1 MSATLE
7 KETTAPRRP
16 SEMRPLEFG
25 RWIWRQLTSMR
36 TALILLLLL
45 ALAAVPGSLIPQESQ
60 DAQKTTSW
68 QTAHPHLAPIYSR
81 LDLFS
86 VFNAPWFAAIYLLL
100 MVSLIGCIVPRLVVY
115 ARGLTARPPAAPRN
129 LTRMPGSAS
138 YTTSLSAEEVLDRAR
153 GVLKRRRYR
162 LRTPRQARGADRQAR
177 GADGQAQ
184 GTYAEPVEANSVA
197 SERGYLREAGNLIFH
212 FSVILVLIGFAMGGL
227 LGYKGG
233 VIVLVG
239 KNYGFANELTQ
250 YDDFNPGSLF
260 SAKQL
265 DWFHFS
271 IDRFKQQW
279 VPSTGGQLMNTAF
292 QSDLSY
298 QTSPTGPIQDY
309 DLRVNHPL
317 TIGSTEVFLI
327 GSGYA
332 PDITVRDGKGHVVYA
347 GPTVFLPE
355 DASYLSTGVVKAPDA
370 EPAGIGL
377 QGLFY
382 PTEVTDTQG
391 DPINLRP
398 DVGDGSAAMLS
409 MTAWSGNLNLGA
421 APQSVYTLDTS
432 KAKPV
437 QVGYV
442 TGHGQSAQVSGGRA
456 FNLRIGDVAH
466 LGPHGS
472 LGTVTFTGIDQ
483 WNRLQISQ
491 QPGRQLALGGVCLA
505 LLGLL
510 GSLFIRPR
518 RVWVRA
524 TETEGGTLVQ
534 VAALDRTGG
543 GDTAAVVQDLVK
555 ALRAGESTDP
565 EDEA

>member
-7 KETTAPRRP
+7 KETTGAPRP
-16 SEMRPLEFG
+16 PEMRPVEFG

-45 ALAAVPGSLIPQESQ
+45 ALAAVPGSLIPQTNLDS
-60 DAQKTTSW
+60 QKTSTW
-68 QTAHPHLAPIYSR
+68 QAAHPHLTPIYNK

-86 VFNAPWFAAIYLLL
+86 VYNSPWFAAIYLLL
-100 MVSLIGCIVPRLVVY
+100 MISLVGCIVPRLFVY
-115 ARGLTARPPAAPRN
+115 ARAMRAQPPPAPRN
-129 LTRMPGSAS
+129 LTRMPGSQT
-138 YTTSLSAEEVLDRAR
+138 YTTSLPPGEVLDRAR

-162 LRTPRQARGADRQAR
+162 LRKA
-177 GADGQAQ
+177 GADGA
-184 GTYAEPVEANSVA
+184 GTSVS
-197 SERGYLREAGNLIFH
+197 SERGYLREAGNLVFH
-212 FSVILVLIGFAMGGL
+212 MSVILVLIGFAMGGL
-227 LGYKGG
+227 FGYKGG

-239 KNYGFANELTQ
+239 KDYGFSNELTQ
-250 YDDFNPGSLF
+250 YDDFDPGSLF
-260 SAKQL
+260 SVKQL

-271 IDRFKQQW
+271 IDKFSQQW

-292 QSDLSY
+292 QSELSY
-298 QTSPTGPIQDY
+298 QTAPGGPTKTY
-309 DLRVNHPL
+309 DLQVNHPL

-327 GSGYA
+327 GTGYA
-332 PDITVRDGKGHVVYA
+332 PDITVKDGKGHTVYS
-347 GPTVFLPE
+347 GPTVFLPQ
-355 DASYLSTGVVKAPDA
+355 DASYLSVGVVKAPDA
-370 EPAGIGL
+370 QPEGLGL

-382 PTEVTDTQG
+382 PVEVTDTQG
-391 DPINLRP
+391 NPINIRP

-409 MTAWSGNLNLGA
+409 LTAWAGDLDLAG

-432 KAKPV
+432 KMH
-437 QVGYV
+437 QV
-442 TGHGQSAQVSGGRA
+442 TAAGGRA
-456 FNLRIGDVAH
+456 FNLRVGKTATLPGG
-466 LGPHGS
+466 LGS
-472 LGTVTFTGIDQ
+472 VTFNGIDQ
-483 WNRLQISQ
+483 WNKLQISQ

-524 TETEGGTLVQ
+524 VETEGGTLVH

-543 GDTAAVVQDLVK
+543 GDTAAVVDDLVT

-565 EDEA
+565 KEEA